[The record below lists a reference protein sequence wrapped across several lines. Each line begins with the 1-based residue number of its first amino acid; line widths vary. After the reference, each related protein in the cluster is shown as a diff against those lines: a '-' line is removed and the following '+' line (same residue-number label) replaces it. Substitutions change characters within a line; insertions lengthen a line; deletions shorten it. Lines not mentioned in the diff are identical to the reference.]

1 MQSLVP
7 SPYKLIDINLFILY
21 QICND
26 TLPGQNIV
34 SNVTLQGQYH
44 CFARV
49 SMFLYR
55 GSGYFTAHCQH
66 FISFVIM
73 LHFPS
78 PPTTSSSEVT
88 L

>member
-44 CFARV
+44 FFVRV
-49 SMFLYR
+49 SIISLS
-55 GSGYFTAHCQH
+55 GS
-66 FISFVIM
+66 
-73 LHFPS
+73 
-78 PPTTSSSEVT
+78 VT
-88 L
+88 QP